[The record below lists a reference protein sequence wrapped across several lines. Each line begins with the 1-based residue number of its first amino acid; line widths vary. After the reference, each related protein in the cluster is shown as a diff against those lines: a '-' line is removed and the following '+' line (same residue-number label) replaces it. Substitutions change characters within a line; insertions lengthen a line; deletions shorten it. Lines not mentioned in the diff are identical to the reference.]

1 MTTGTHGL
9 QALRAGET
17 LVQEEM
23 HPYSMGGAYV
33 NFLGEGED
41 PGRVRATYRGHYDRL
56 AQVKKTY
63 DPDNVF
69 HATQNIRPAAPPQ
82 DS

>member
-1 MTTGTHGL
+1 M